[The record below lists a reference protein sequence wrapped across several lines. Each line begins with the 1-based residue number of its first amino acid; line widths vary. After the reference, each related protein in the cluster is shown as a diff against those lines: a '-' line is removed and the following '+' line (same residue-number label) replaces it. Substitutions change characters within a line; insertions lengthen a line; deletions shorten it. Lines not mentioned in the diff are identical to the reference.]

1 MATQTPA
8 PAALKP
14 SQLPHFARR
23 KGPPWWLWLA
33 ALGLVGGAVW
43 WVKFRP
49 EEAPKG
55 PGWVTAPLDRGHIS
69 TTVTATGRVQPVRVV
84 EVGAEISGR
93 VIEVAVE
100 ADAMVEAG
108 ALLARLDPEPLT
120 AKKEQAE
127 AQLAVAEAS
136 LRQAAATL
144 TETRKAEARAQ
155 QLNRKGLISQE
166 ELESAVAAR
175 ARAVASQGQ
184 AEAQKKQAEAQLRQV
199 LTDLAKA
206 EIHAPISGMVLTRV
220 VEPGQSVAASLQT
233 PVLFT
238 IAEDLR
244 RMQLELALDEADVGA
259 VKAGMKATFTV
270 DAFPRQVFDAQV
282 VAVRYAPTVEQNVV
296 TYETVLTVD
305 NPDLLLRPGMTA
317 TATITASEVKDVLR
331 VPNAALRFAPPR
343 AANEPSAGSVLTGMG
358 GRPGGNRRGRNGG
371 PRVWV
376 LKDGQPAPVV
386 VVVGATDG
394 RFTEIRLKEGE
405 VSELKEGLPVLTG
418 TEVAK

>member
-1 MATQTPA
+1 MTVQTPG
-8 PAALKP
+8 
-14 SQLPHFARR
+14 RR
-23 KGPPWWLWLA
+23 KGPPWWLWLV
-33 ALGLVGGAVW
+33 ALALIGGGVW

-49 EEAPKG
+49 QEAAKG
-55 PGWVTAPLDRGHIS
+55 PTWITAPVDRGNIS

-93 VIEVAVE
+93 VIEVTVE

-108 ALLARLDPEPLT
+108 TLLARLDPEPLT
-120 AKKEQAE
+120 AKKEQSE
-127 AQLAVAEAS
+127 AQLAVVEAS

-144 TETRKAEARAQ
+144 TEMRKAEVRAQ
-155 QLNRKGLISQE
+155 QLVRKGLISQE

-175 ARAVASQGQ
+175 ARAVAAQGQ
-184 AEAQKKQAEAQLRQV
+184 AEAQKKQAEAALRQV

-296 TYETVLTVD
+296 TYETVLTVE

-343 AANEPSAGSVLTGMG
+343 EANEPSAGSVLTGMG
-358 GRPGGNRRGRNGG
+358 SRPGGAGRGKRPGG
-371 PRVWV
+371 PRVWL
-376 LKDGQPAPVV
+376 LKDGKPTPLPVV
-386 VVVGATDG
+386 AGATDG
-394 RFTEIRLKEGE
+394 RFTEVSLKEGDA
-405 VSELKEGLPVLTG
+405 LKEGVLVLTG